1 MVVKFFL
8 DLVLMNFEIIFD
20 LFSYLSVTGVGGG
33 GWCLLSE
40 YSVGDCMVINAV
52 LSFIGLK
59 FLLMFFGHSEVKE
72 GLLGPHKKSG
82 MLVRK
87 FKLNP

>member
-59 FLLMFFGHSEVKE
+59 FLLNCFLDTVKSKRVYWAHIKSQGCSSEN
-72 GLLGPHKKSG
+72 
-82 MLVRK
+82 
-87 FKLNP
+87 LN

>member
-8 DLVLMNFEIIFD
+8 DLVLMNLEIIFD
-20 LFSYLSVTGVGGG
+20 LFSYLSVTGMGGG
-33 GWCLLSE
+33 GWCLPS
-40 YSVGDCMVINAV
+40 DFMVINAV